1 MNGRGAH
8 NFTLVGGGNF
18 TAIKRFE
25 EKPERSEKE
34 SNGSNCRK
42 STPRRGPASV
52 NLLKKEYVTAEGPCD
67 WSRYSV

>member
-1 MNGRGAH
+1 MRWGRNKQVNGRGAH

-34 SNGSNCRK
+34 SNE
-42 STPRRGPASV
+42 V
-52 NLLKKEYVTAEGPCD
+52 IAEKVLHVEGLP
-67 WSRYSV
+67 V